1 MIYNHLPRHKQ
12 FAIYVVVFRQ
22 VFGVNSWTRMGATP
36 RRWRP
41 SPTLKWVAS
50 YLVWLAQAE
59 WPKHEKNSVCKLG
72 KHFLREWFDTVLE
85 KQGYHLIRNPEE
97 NGLTAL
103 TWHTLLF
110 SENQTPTF
118 SVCYPLLAA
127 SSSLWSLILRPLW
140 PLECE
145 IMCFTKCCYC
155 LHTLCDVF
163 GRSEVYGHLHA
174 Q

>member
-1 MIYNHLPRHKQ
+1 
-12 FAIYVVVFRQ
+12 
-22 VFGVNSWTRMGATP
+22 MGATP
-36 RRWRP
+36 CRWRP
-41 SPTLKWVAS
+41 SPPHWNESPVTSSDLHRLSA
-50 YLVWLAQAE
+50 
-59 WPKHEKNSVCKLG
+59 PKHEKIVKEKVCKLG
-72 KHFLREWFDTVLE
+72 NHFLREWFDTVLE
-85 KQGYHLIRNPEE
+85 KQGYHLLRNREE

-140 PLECE
+140 SLECE

-163 GRSEVYGHLHA
+163 GRSEVYGRLHA